1 MSDESDDATHGELGD
16 PAALGDLGGLLES
29 AQQALSAQAAAAAEI
44 VEGSAGGGVVTV
56 QMTGSGEVRSVR
68 LAPEI
73 VDPDDVGMLEDL
85 IVAAL
90 HDAGSK
96 VAELQHRAL
105 GAFGGIDLGGLGD
118 ILGGSGPR

>member
-1 MSDESDDATHGELGD
+1 MSDETDDADHGALGD

-29 AQQALSAQAAAAAEI
+29 AQQALSAQAAAANEI

-73 VDPDDVGMLEDL
+73 VDPDDVSMLEDL

-96 VAELQHRAL
+96 VGELQHRAL